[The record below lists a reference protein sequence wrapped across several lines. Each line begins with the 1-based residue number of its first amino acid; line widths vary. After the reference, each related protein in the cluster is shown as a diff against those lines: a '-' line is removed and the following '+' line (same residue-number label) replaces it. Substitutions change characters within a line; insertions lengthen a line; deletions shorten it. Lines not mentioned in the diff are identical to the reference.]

1 MFSYD
6 QVMMG
11 LFVTTFK
18 LSKLMYVGFGLC
30 VVFPGVALFHF
41 MMISS
46 LRMGITL
53 PQNWPICPI

>member
-6 QVMMG
+6 KVMMG

-18 LSKLMYVGFGLC
+18 GSKLLHVDFGLC
-30 VVFPGVALFHF
+30 VVLPCVALFHF